1 MMAAAAC
8 GWTSHRL
15 RMCAALRMMA
25 QAFDQLCC
33 GPWPSRATWQDAM
46 LRGLRK
52 ASSNLAGKII
62 MGSVVAFLIGS
73 FAIWGINDIFRGFG
87 LATAAKVGRTE
98 ISTEQFR
105 QIYNDKLQQIGR
117 QIGKP
122 ITSEQARALGFD
134 RQILAQL
141 TAEIAL
147 DERARALRLGLSDAE
162 IARRITTQPAFQSP
176 SGAFDAARFQQAIR
190 QAGYTEQRFVAEERR
205 NSVRS
210 QLSGTIMGGPLVPK
224 AAIEAMD
231 RYQNEQRSAEYVLL
245 DHDHAGDVAAP
256 TPEALA
262 QYFERRKILFR
273 APEFRKIQLLTLIPS
288 DQASWIEVADDDIK
302 RAYEEHRDSF
312 GTPER
317 RQLQQMVFP
326 SIEAATADAERI
338 AKGASFI
345 DVAKERGAADKDIDL
360 GTLTKSSMIDRAV
373 ADAAFALKE
382 GETSEP
388 VQGRFGVTLIHVVK
402 IEPEKIRP
410 LAEVAP
416 EIKRTIATERAKAQ
430 ILSVYDKIEDVRS
443 EGHTLAEAAAT
454 LKLASRSVEVD
465 RSGHDP
471 AGMSVKDLPDA
482 QRLLAAAFSTEV
494 GVDADPL
501 QVQDGYV
508 WYEVEGITPS
518 RDRPL
523 EEVKDRVEASW
534 RADETATRLKDK
546 AAQILEKLKAGS
558 TLAEL
563 AAADGLKLETITG
576 LKRGAA
582 SPPLSAAA
590 TDRLF
595 VTAKDAAAGAEAE
608 QPGEQV
614 VFRVTDIVVPT
625 TDMNSD
631 EARTITQNLR
641 RSLADDVFT
650 QYIAQ
655 VQREI
660 GVTINANAVR
670 QVVSGTSN
678 NSNNLGDDTDINF

>member
-1 MMAAAAC
+1 
-8 GWTSHRL
+8 
-15 RMCAALRMMA
+15 
-25 QAFDQLCC
+25 
-33 GPWPSRATWQDAM
+33 
-46 LRGLRK
+46 
-52 ASSNLAGKII
+52 
-62 MGSVVAFLIGS
+62 VVAFLIGS
-73 FAIWGINDIFRGFG
+73 FAIWGIGDIFRGFG

-98 ISTEQFR
+98 ITTEQFR

-122 ITSEQARALGFD
+122 ITMDQARALGFD

-147 DERARALRLGLSDAE
+147 DERARALRLNLSDAE
-162 IARRITTQPAFQSP
+162 IARRITAEPSFQTP
-176 SGAFDAARFQQAIR
+176 SGGFDSFRFQQAIR
-190 QAGYTEQRFVAEERR
+190 QAGYTEQRFVAEQRR

-210 QLSGTIMGGPLVPK
+210 QLSGTVMGGPLVPR
-224 AAIEAMD
+224 AAVEAMD

-245 DHDHAGDVAAP
+245 DHAKAGDVAPP

-262 QYFERRKILFR
+262 QYFDQRKILFR
-273 APEFRKIQLLTLIPS
+273 APEYRKLEVLALIPS
-288 DQASWIEVADDDIK
+288 DQANWIEVSDDDVK
-302 RAYEEHRDSF
+302 RDYEDHRASF

-317 RQLQQMVFP
+317 RQLEQMVYP
-326 SIEAATADAERI
+326 SVEAARADADRI
-338 AKGASFI
+338 AKGASFAGI
-345 DVAKERGAADKDIDL
+345 AKERGIADKDIEL
-360 GTLTKSSMIDRAV
+360 GTLTKNSIIDRAV

-382 GETSEP
+382 GETSTP

-402 IEPEKIRP
+402 VEPEQIRP

-416 EIKRTIATERAKAQ
+416 QIKKTIATERAKAQ

-454 LKLASRSVEVD
+454 LKLAARSVELD

-471 AGMSVKDLPDA
+471 SGMPVNGVPDA
-482 QRLLAAAFSTEV
+482 RRLLAAAFSADV

-518 RDRPL
+518 RDRKL
-523 EEVKDRVEASW
+523 DEVKDKVEASW
-534 RADETATRLKDK
+534 REDEIATRLKNK
-546 AAQILEKLKAGS
+546 AAQILDKLKAGS

-563 AAADGLKLETITG
+563 AAADGLKVETITG

-582 SPPLSAAA
+582 SPPLSASA
-590 TDRLF
+590 TDKLF
-595 VTAKDAAAGAEAE
+595 VTPKDAAASADAE

-614 VFRVTDIVVPT
+614 VFRVTDIILPK

-631 EARTITQNLR
+631 QAKTISQNLN
-641 RSLADDVFT
+641 RSLSDDVFS

-655 VQREI
+655 VESEI
-660 GVTINANAVR
+660 GVTINRNAVA
-670 QVVSGTSN
+670 QVVTGGSSSN
-678 NSNNLGDDTDINF
+678 NNTSDTDLNF

>member
-1 MMAAAAC
+1 
-8 GWTSHRL
+8 
-15 RMCAALRMMA
+15 
-25 QAFDQLCC
+25 
-33 GPWPSRATWQDAM
+33 
-46 LRGLRK
+46 
-52 ASSNLAGKII
+52 
-62 MGSVVAFLIGS
+62 VVAFLIGS
-73 FAIWGINDIFRGFG
+73 FAIWGIGDIFRGFG

-98 ISTEQFR
+98 ITTEQFR

-122 ITSEQARALGFD
+122 ISMDQARALGFD

-147 DERARALRLGLSDAE
+147 DERARALRLNLSDAE
-162 IARRITTQPAFQSP
+162 IARRITAEPSFQTP
-176 SGAFDAARFQQAIR
+176 SGGFDSFRFQQAIR
-190 QAGYTEQRFVAEERR
+190 QAGYTEQRFVAEQRR

-210 QLSGTIMGGPLVPK
+210 QLSGTVMGGPLVPR
-224 AAIEAMD
+224 AAVEAMD

-245 DHDHAGDVAAP
+245 DHAKAGDVPSP

-262 QYFERRKILFR
+262 QYFDQRKILFR
-273 APEFRKIQLLTLIPS
+273 APEYRKLEVLALIPG
-288 DQASWIEVADDDIK
+288 DQANWIEVSDDDVK
-302 RAYEEHRDSF
+302 RDYEDHRASF

-317 RQLQQMVFP
+317 RQLEQMVYP
-326 SIEAATADAERI
+326 SVEAARADADRI
-338 AKGASFI
+338 AKGASFAGI
-345 DVAKERGAADKDIDL
+345 AKERGIADKDIEL
-360 GTLTKSSMIDRAV
+360 GTLTKNSIIDRAV

-382 GETSEP
+382 GETSAP

-402 IEPEKIRP
+402 VEPEQIRP

-416 EIKRTIATERAKAQ
+416 QIKKTIATERAKAQ

-454 LKLASRSVEVD
+454 LKLAARSVELD

-471 AGMSVKDLPDA
+471 SGVPVNGVPDA
-482 QRLLAAAFSTEV
+482 QRLLAAAFSADV

-518 RDRPL
+518 RDRKL
-523 EEVKDRVEASW
+523 DEVKDKVEASW
-534 RADETATRLKDK
+534 REDEIATRLKNK
-546 AAQILEKLKAGS
+546 AAQILDKLKAGS

-563 AAADGLKLETITG
+563 AAADGLKVETITG

-582 SPPLSAAA
+582 SPPLSASA
-590 TDRLF
+590 TDKLF
-595 VTAKDAAAGAEAE
+595 VTPKDAAASADAE

-614 VFRVTDIVVPT
+614 IFRVTDIVLPK

-631 EARTITQNLR
+631 EAKTISQNLN
-641 RSLADDVFT
+641 RSLSDDVFS

-655 VQREI
+655 VESEI
-660 GVTINANAVR
+660 GVTINRNAVA
-670 QVVSGTSN
+670 QVVTGGSSSN
-678 NSNNLGDDTDINF
+678 NNTSDTDLNF

>member
-1 MMAAAAC
+1 
-8 GWTSHRL
+8 
-15 RMCAALRMMA
+15 
-25 QAFDQLCC
+25 
-33 GPWPSRATWQDAM
+33 
-46 LRGLRK
+46 
-52 ASSNLAGKII
+52 
-62 MGSVVAFLIGS
+62 VVAFLIGS
-73 FAIWGINDIFRGFG
+73 FAIWGIGDIFRGFG

-98 ISTEQFR
+98 ITTEQFR

-122 ITSEQARALGFD
+122 ISMDQARALGFD

-147 DERARALRLGLSDAE
+147 DERARALRLNLSDAE
-162 IARRITTQPAFQSP
+162 IARRITAEPSFQTP
-176 SGAFDAARFQQAIR
+176 SGGFDSFRFQQAIR
-190 QAGYTEQRFVAEERR
+190 QAGYTEQRFVAEQRR

-210 QLSGTIMGGPLVPK
+210 QLSGTVMGGPLVPR
-224 AAIEAMD
+224 AAVEAMD

-245 DHDHAGDVAAP
+245 DHAKAGDVPAP

-262 QYFERRKILFR
+262 RYFDQRKILFR
-273 APEFRKIQLLTLIPS
+273 APEYRKLEVLALIPG
-288 DQASWIEVADDDIK
+288 DQANWIEVPDDDVK
-302 RAYEEHRDSF
+302 RDYEDHRASF

-317 RQLQQMVFP
+317 RQLEQMVYP
-326 SIEAATADAERI
+326 SVEAARADADRI
-338 AKGASFI
+338 AKGASFAGI
-345 DVAKERGAADKDIDL
+345 AKERGIADKDIEL
-360 GTLTKSSMIDRAV
+360 GTLTKNSIIDRAV

-382 GETSEP
+382 GETSAP

-402 IEPEKIRP
+402 VEPEQIRP

-416 EIKRTIATERAKAQ
+416 QIKKTIATERAKAQ

-454 LKLASRSVEVD
+454 LKLAARSVELD

-471 AGMSVKDLPDA
+471 SGIPVNGVPDA
-482 QRLLAAAFSTEV
+482 QRLLAAAFSADV

-518 RDRPL
+518 RDRKL
-523 EEVKDRVEASW
+523 DEVKDKVEASW
-534 RADETATRLKDK
+534 REDEIATRLKNK
-546 AAQILEKLKAGS
+546 AAQILDKLKAGS

-563 AAADGLKLETITG
+563 AAADGLKVETITG

-582 SPPLSAAA
+582 SPPLSASAS
-590 TDRLF
+590 DKLF
-595 VTAKDAAAGAEAE
+595 VTPKDAAASADAE

-614 VFRVTDIVVPT
+614 IFRVTDIVLPK

-631 EARTITQNLR
+631 EAKTISQNLN
-641 RSLADDVFT
+641 RSLSDDVFS

-655 VQREI
+655 VESEI
-660 GVTINANAVR
+660 GVTINRNAVA
-670 QVVSGTSN
+670 QVVTGGSSSN
-678 NSNNLGDDTDINF
+678 NNTSDTDLNF

>member
-1 MMAAAAC
+1 
-8 GWTSHRL
+8 
-15 RMCAALRMMA
+15 
-25 QAFDQLCC
+25 
-33 GPWPSRATWQDAM
+33 
-46 LRGLRK
+46 
-52 ASSNLAGKII
+52 LAGKII

-117 QIGKP
+117 QIGRP

-162 IARRITTQPAFQSP
+162 IARRITAQPSFQTP
-176 SGAFDAARFQQAIR
+176 TGAFDAVRFQEAIR
-190 QAGYTEQRFVAEERR
+190 QAGYTEQRFVAEQRR

-245 DHDHAGDVAAP
+245 DHAHAGDIPAP
-256 TPEALA
+256 DPEALA
-262 QYFERRKILFR
+262 QYFEQRKILFR
-273 APEFRKIQLLTLIPS
+273 APEFRKIQILTLIPGE
-288 DQASWIEVADDDIK
+288 QATWIEVSDDDIK
-302 RAYEEHRDSF
+302 REYEDHRESF

-326 SIEAATADAERI
+326 SIEAASADAERI
-338 AKGASFI
+338 AKGASFA
-345 DVAKERGAADKDIDL
+345 DVAKERGVADKDIDL
-360 GTLTKSSMIDRAV
+360 GTLTKSGIIDRAV

-382 GETSEP
+382 GETSAP

-402 IEPEKIRP
+402 IEPEKIRS

-416 EIKRTIATERAKAQ
+416 EIKRSIATGKAKAQ

-443 EGHTLAEAAAT
+443 EGHSLAEAAET
-454 LKLASRSVEVD
+454 LKLAARSVEVD

-471 AGMSVKDLPDA
+471 AGMPVNDLPDA

-494 GVDADPL
+494 GVDVDPL
-501 QVQDGYV
+501 PVQDGYI
-508 WYEVEGITPS
+508 WYEVAGVTPS
-518 RDRPL
+518 HDRPL
-523 EEVKDRVEASW
+523 EEVKDKVEASW
-534 RADETATRLKDK
+534 REDAIATRLKDK
-546 AAQILEKLKAGS
+546 AAQIMYKLKAGS

-563 AAADGLKLETITG
+563 AAADGLKLETISG

-590 TDRLF
+590 TDKLF
-595 VTAKDAAAGAEAE
+595 VTAKDAVAIAEAE
-608 QPGEQV
+608 QPGDLV
-614 VFRVTDIVVPT
+614 VFRVTDIVVPK
-625 TDMNSD
+625 TDMNSND
-631 EARTITQNLR
+631 AKTISQNLT

-655 VQREI
+655 VEREI

-670 QVVSGTSN
+670 QVVTG
-678 NSNNLGDDTDINF
+678 NSNNVSDDTDINF